1 MRTPLRNNMKTL
13 EEIKDVKIHLPFKV
27 IAKLAAIA
35 YIDKIDFN
43 DLVEQILLQH
53 IEENKP

>member
-1 MRTPLRNNMKTL
+1 MKTL

-53 IEENKP
+53 IEENKL

>member
-1 MRTPLRNNMKTL
+1 MKTL

-27 IAKLAAIA
+27 IAKLAAMLAAIA